1 MENRRV
7 RLRERDNPMHVSS
20 IFIQTLI
27 GGIGIGSL
35 YALVALGYSMVYR
48 SMGLVNF
55 AHGSIYM
62 VGTYLGIIWYRG
74 MVLGLQLPYPIAFV
88 LGVLLTAG
96 VGVILER
103 IFRPLSKL
111 DLMFMLLG
119 TIGLGY
125 VLDNLFVIIF
135 GAEGFAVNSPLP
147 HTPIIVFG
155 IRVLPQMLLVIG
167 VSALLMV
174 GLQVFLA
181 TTKTGKAMRAS
192 AMDHDIA
199 SAMGIPVH
207 RMNALT
213 LAIGSGLAA
222 AAGILAAPIV
232 YVNPAMGAA
241 VGLKG
246 FAAAILGG
254 LGSIPGA
261 IAGGL
266 VFGLLEAISAGYISS
281 SYTRGIAFI
290 VMVVVLMVKPSGIVG
305 EVTVEK
311 V

>member
-1 MENRRV
+1 MNIG
-7 RLRERDNPMHVSS
+7 
-20 IFIQTLI
+20 IFLQTII

-35 YALVALGYSMVYR
+35 YALIALGYSMVYR

-55 AHGSIYM
+55 AQGSIYM
-62 VGTYLGIIWYRG
+62 VGTYFGIIWYAG
-74 MVLGLQLPYPIAFV
+74 MVMGLHVPYPVALLVGILLNAM
-88 LGVLLTAG
+88 LGVL
-96 VGVILER
+96 LER
-103 IFRPLSKL
+103 IFRPLAKL

-119 TIGLGY
+119 TIGLGF

-135 GAEGFAVNSPLP
+135 GAEGFAVTSPLP
-147 HTPIIVFG
+147 NAPLVIFG
-155 IRVLPQMLLVIG
+155 IRILPQMLLLIG
-167 VSALLMV
+167 GSALLML
-174 GLQVFLA
+174 GLQVFLKR
-181 TTKTGKAMRAS
+181 TRSGKAMRAS
-192 AMDHDIA
+192 AMDNEIA
-199 SAMGIPVH
+199 STMGIPVN
-207 RMNALT
+207 RMNAMT

-232 YVNPAMGAA
+232 YVNPAMGSA

-261 IAGGL
+261 IVGGL
-266 VFGLLEAISAGYISS
+266 VFGVLEAVSAGYISS
-281 SYTRGIAFI
+281 SYTRGIAFL
-290 VMVVVLMVKPSGIVG
+290 VMVIVLMVKPSGIVG

>member
-1 MENRRV
+1 MN
-7 RLRERDNPMHVSS
+7 STS
-20 IFIQTLI
+20 IFLQTLI

-35 YALVALGYSMVYR
+35 YALVALGYSMVFR

-62 VGTYLGIIWYRG
+62 VGTYLGIMWYRG
-74 MVLGLQLPYPIAFV
+74 MVLGWQVPFPLALLTGILLTAM
-88 LGVLLTAG
+88 LGVLL
-96 VGVILER
+96 ER
-103 IFRPLSKL
+103 ILRPLAKL

-119 TIGLGY
+119 TIGLGF

-135 GAEGFAVNSPLP
+135 GAEGFAVTSPLSNK
-147 HTPIIVFG
+147 PIIILG
-155 IRVLPQMLLVIG
+155 IRVLPQMLLLIG

-174 GLQVFLA
+174 GLQLFLA
-181 TTKTGKAMRAS
+181 KTKVGTAMRAS
-192 AMDHDIA
+192 AADHETA
-199 SAMGIPVH
+199 SAMGIPVN

-222 AAGILAAPIV
+222 AAGIMAAPIV

-266 VFGLLEAISAGYISS
+266 VFGVLEAISAGYISS
-281 SYTRGIAFI
+281 SYTKGIAFI
-290 VMVVVLMVKPSGIVG
+290 VMLVVLMLKPSGIVG
-305 EVTVEK
+305 EITVEK

>member
-1 MENRRV
+1 MNTT
-7 RLRERDNPMHVSS
+7 S
-20 IFIQTLI
+20 IFLQTII

-35 YALVALGYSMVYR
+35 YALVALGYSMVFR

-55 AHGSIYM
+55 ANGSIYM
-62 VGTYLGIIWYRG
+62 VGTYLGIMWYQG
-74 MVLGLQLPYPIAFV
+74 LVLGWKIPFPIAFII
-88 LGVLLTAG
+88 GVLLTAG
-96 VGVILER
+96 LGVILER
-103 IFRPLSKL
+103 ILRPLAKL

-119 TIGLGY
+119 TIGLAII
-125 VLDNLFVIIF
+125 LDNLFVIIF

-147 HTPIIVFG
+147 NKPIILFG
-155 IRVLPQMLLVIG
+155 IRILPQMLLLIG

-174 GLQVFLA
+174 GLQLFLA
-181 TTKTGKAMRAS
+181 KTKVGTAMRAS
-192 AMDHDIA
+192 AADYETA
-199 SAMGIPVH
+199 SAMGIPVN

-261 IAGGL
+261 ITGGL
-266 VFGLLEAISAGYISS
+266 VFGVLEAVSAGFISS
-281 SYTRGIAFI
+281 SYTKAIAFI
-290 VMVVVLMVKPSGIVG
+290 VMLVVLMFKPSGIVG
-305 EVTVEK
+305 EITVEK

>member
-1 MENRRV
+1 MQNAG
-7 RLRERDNPMHVSS
+7 
-20 IFIQTLI
+20 IFVQTLI
-27 GGIGIGSL
+27 GGIGIGAL

-55 AHGSIYM
+55 AQGSIYM
-62 VGTYLGIIWYRG
+62 VGTYFGIIWYRG
-74 MVLGLQLPYPIAFV
+74 MVLGWQAPYPVAFI
-88 LGVLLTAG
+88 LGILLSAG
-96 VGVILER
+96 LGIVLER
-103 IFRPLSKL
+103 VFRPLAKI

-119 TIGLGY
+119 TIGLGF
-125 VLDNLFVIIF
+125 VLDNLFIIIF

-147 HTPIIVFG
+147 SAPIIFLG
-155 IRVLPQMLLVIG
+155 IRIQPQMLLLIV
-167 VSALLMV
+167 VSAILMS
-174 GLQVFLA
+174 GLQIFLA
-181 TTKTGKAMRAS
+181 KTKIGKAMRAS

-199 SAMGIPVH
+199 STMGIKVN
-207 RMNALT
+207 RMNAIT
-213 LAIGSGLAA
+213 LAIGCALAA

-232 YVNPAMGAA
+232 YVDPSMGAA

-261 IAGGL
+261 IVGGL
-266 VFGLLEAISAGYISS
+266 VFGVLEAVSAGYISS
-281 SYTRGIAFI
+281 SYTPAIAFI
-290 VMVVVLMVKPSGIVG
+290 IMMVVLMVKPSGIVG

>member
-1 MENRRV
+1 
-7 RLRERDNPMHVSS
+7 MHTTS
-20 IFIQTLI
+20 IFIQTVI

-74 MVLGLQLPYPIAFV
+74 MVMGLQVPYPLAFI
-88 LGVLLTAG
+88 LGVLLTAVLG
-96 VGVILER
+96 IVLER
-103 IFRPLSKL
+103 IFRPLAKL

-147 HTPIIVFG
+147 NRPIIIFG
-155 IRVLPQMLLVIG
+155 IRVLPQIILLIG
-167 VSALLMV
+167 VSALLMI

-181 TTKTGKAMRAS
+181 RTKTGKAMRAS

-199 SAMGIPVH
+199 SAMGIRVSL
-207 RMNALT
+207 MNALT

-232 YVNPAMGAA
+232 YVNPAMGSA

-266 VFGLLEAISAGYISS
+266 VFGVLEAVSAGFISS
-281 SYTRGIAFI
+281 SYTRAIAFI
-290 VMVVVLMVKPSGIVG
+290 VVLVVLMVKPSGIVG
-305 EVTVEK
+305 EITVEK

>member
-1 MENRRV
+1 M
-7 RLRERDNPMHVSS
+7 DNIS
-20 IFIQTLI
+20 IFLQTII

-35 YALVALGYSMVYR
+35 YALVALGYSMVFR

-55 AHGSIYM
+55 ANGSIYM
-62 VGTYLGIIWYRG
+62 VGTYLGIMWYQG
-74 MVLGLQLPYPIAFV
+74 LVLGWKIPFPIALI

-96 VGVILER
+96 LGVILER
-103 IFRPLSKL
+103 ILRPLAKL

-119 TIGLGY
+119 TIGLAII
-125 VLDNLFVIIF
+125 LDNLFVIIF

-147 HTPIIVFG
+147 NKPIILFG
-155 IRVLPQMLLVIG
+155 IRILPQMLLLIG

-174 GLQVFLA
+174 GLQLFLA
-181 TTKTGKAMRAS
+181 KTKVGTAMRAS
-192 AMDHDIA
+192 AADYETA
-199 SAMGIPVH
+199 SAMGIPVN

-261 IAGGL
+261 ITGGL
-266 VFGLLEAISAGYISS
+266 VFGVLEAISAGFISS
-281 SYTRGIAFI
+281 SYTKAIAFI
-290 VMVVVLMVKPSGIVG
+290 VMLVVLMFKPSGIVG
-305 EVTVEK
+305 EITVEK

>member
-1 MENRRV
+1 M
-7 RLRERDNPMHVSS
+7 LITG

-35 YALVALGYSMVYR
+35 YALVALGYSLVYR

-55 AHGSIYM
+55 ANGDIYM
-62 VGTYLGIIWYRG
+62 VGTYFGIIWYNG
-74 MVLGLQLPYPIAFV
+74 MVLGLHLPYPIAFIIGVLLNAV
-88 LGVLLTAG
+88 LGV
-96 VGVILER
+96 IIER
-103 IFRPLSKL
+103 IFRPLQKL
-111 DLMFMLLG
+111 DMMFMLLG

-125 VLDNLFVIIF
+125 VLDNVFTIIF
-135 GAEGFAVNSPLP
+135 GATGFAVNSPLP
-147 HTPIIVFG
+147 DTPIIIFG
-155 IRVLPQMLLVIG
+155 IRVLPQMLLLIS

-181 TTKTGKAMRAS
+181 RTKTGKAMRAS
-192 AMDHDIA
+192 AMDHDVA
-199 SAMGIPVH
+199 GAMGISVN
-207 RMNALT
+207 RMNAIT
-213 LAIGSGLAA
+213 FAIGSGLAA

-232 YVNPAMGAA
+232 YVSPTMGAA

-261 IAGGL
+261 IVGGL
-266 VFGLLEAISAGYISS
+266 VFGVLEAVSAGFISS
-281 SYTRGIAFI
+281 NWTQAIAFI
-290 VMVVVLMVKPSGIVG
+290 VLLVVLMIRPSGIVG
-305 EVTVEK
+305 EITVEK

>member
-1 MENRRV
+1 MTN
-7 RLRERDNPMHVSS
+7 VSL
-20 IFIQTLI
+20 FIQTLF

-55 AHGSIYM
+55 AQGSIYM
-62 VGTYLGIIWYRG
+62 VGTYFGIIWYRG
-74 MVLGLQLPYPIAFV
+74 MVMGLHVPYAAAFFIGLLCNALLGIL
-88 LGVLLTAG
+88 
-96 VGVILER
+96 LER
-103 IFRPLSKL
+103 IFRPLAKL

-135 GAEGFAVNSPLP
+135 GAEGFAVDSPLP
-147 HTPIIVFG
+147 HTPIIFFG
-155 IRVLPQMLLVIG
+155 IRVLPQMLLVIV
-167 VSALLMV
+167 VSALLMI
-174 GLQVFLA
+174 GNQLFLSK
-181 TTKTGKAMRAS
+181 TKLGMAMRAS
-192 AMDHDIA
+192 AVDFEIA
-199 SAMGIPVH
+199 RTMGIPTN
-207 RMNALT
+207 RMNALA
-213 LAIGSGLAA
+213 LSIGCMMSA

-232 YVNPAMGAA
+232 YVAPSMGAA

-266 VFGLLEAISAGYISS
+266 VFGVLEALSAGFISS
-281 SYTRGIAFI
+281 QWTKAIAFI

-305 EVTVEK
+305 EITIEK

>member
-1 MENRRV
+1 MN
-7 RLRERDNPMHVSS
+7 NTS
-20 IFIQTLI
+20 IFIQTVI
-27 GGIGIGSL
+27 GGVGIGSL
-35 YALVALGYSMVYR
+35 YALIALGYSMVYR

-62 VGTYLGIIWYRG
+62 VGTYFGIMWYA
-74 MVLGLQLPYPIAFV
+74 GLVMGLHVPYPIAFV
-88 LGVLLTAG
+88 IGVLLNGAFG
-96 VGVILER
+96 VLLER
-103 IFRPLSKL
+103 ILRPLAKL

-135 GAEGFAVNSPLP
+135 GAEGFAVRSPLP
-147 HTPIIVFG
+147 SMPLVILGVRIQ
-155 IRVLPQMLLVIG
+155 PQMLLVIG
-167 VSALLMV
+167 VSAILMV
-174 GLQVFLA
+174 ALQLFLA
-181 TTKTGKAMRAS
+181 RTKTGKAMRAS
-192 AMDHDIA
+192 AMDRDIA
-199 SAMGIPVH
+199 SAMGVRVN

-266 VFGLLEAISAGYISS
+266 IFGVLEAISAGYISS
-281 SYTRGIAFI
+281 AYTRGIAFI
-290 VMVVVLMVKPSGIVG
+290 VVVVVLMVKPSGIVG
-305 EVTVEK
+305 EITVEK

>member
-1 MENRRV
+1 
-7 RLRERDNPMHVSS
+7 MHGTS

-35 YALVALGYSMVYR
+35 YALIALGYSMVYR

-74 MVLGLQLPYPIAFV
+74 MVLGVHLPYPIAFI

-96 VGVILER
+96 VGIILER

-147 HTPIIVFG
+147 NTPIIIFG
-155 IRVLPQMLLVIG
+155 IRILPQMLLVIG
-167 VSALLMV
+167 VSALLMI

-199 SAMGIPVH
+199 SAMGIPVN

-266 VFGLLEAISAGYISS
+266 VFGVLEAIGAGYISS
-281 SYTRGIAFI
+281 SYTRGIAFV
-290 VMVVVLMVKPSGIVG
+290 VMVIVLMVKPSGIVG

>member
-1 MENRRV
+1 MNIG
-7 RLRERDNPMHVSS
+7 
-20 IFIQTLI
+20 IFLQTVI

-35 YALVALGYSMVYR
+35 YALIALGYSMVYR

-55 AHGSIYM
+55 AQGSIYM
-62 VGTYLGIIWYRG
+62 VGTYFGIIWYAG
-74 MVLGLQLPYPIAFV
+74 MVMGLHVPYPIALIIGV
-88 LGVLLTAG
+88 SLNAMLGVL
-96 VGVILER
+96 LER
-103 IFRPLSKL
+103 IFRPLARL

-119 TIGLGY
+119 TIGLGF

-135 GAEGFAVNSPLP
+135 GAEGFAVTSPLP
-147 HTPIIVFG
+147 NAPLVVFG
-155 IRVLPQMLLVIG
+155 IRILPQMLLLIG

-174 GLQVFLA
+174 SLQVFLKR
-181 TTKTGKAMRAS
+181 TRSGKAMRAS
-192 AMDHDIA
+192 AMDNEIA

-207 RMNALT
+207 RMNAMT

-232 YVNPAMGAA
+232 YVNPAMGSAI
-241 VGLKG
+241 GLKG

-266 VFGLLEAISAGYISS
+266 VFGVLEAVSAGYVSS
-281 SYTRGIAFI
+281 SYTRGIAFL

>member
-1 MENRRV
+1 MNTT
-7 RLRERDNPMHVSS
+7 S
-20 IFIQTLI
+20 IFLQTII

-35 YALVALGYSMVYR
+35 YALVALGYSMVFR

-55 AHGSIYM
+55 ANGSIYM
-62 VGTYLGIIWYRG
+62 VGTYLGIMWYQG
-74 MVLGLQLPYPIAFV
+74 LVLGWKIPFPIAFII
-88 LGVLLTAG
+88 GVLLTAG
-96 VGVILER
+96 LGVILER
-103 IFRPLSKL
+103 ILRPLAKL

-119 TIGLGY
+119 TIGLGF

-147 HTPIIVFG
+147 NKPIIIFG
-155 IRVLPQMLLVIG
+155 IRVLPQMVLLIV

-174 GLQVFLA
+174 GLQIFLSR
-181 TTKTGKAMRAS
+181 TKLGTAMRAS
-192 AMDHDIA
+192 AADHETA
-199 SAMGIPVH
+199 SAMGIPVN

-266 VFGLLEAISAGYISS
+266 VFGVLEAISAGFISS
-281 SYTRGIAFI
+281 SYTKGIAFI
-290 VMVVVLMVKPSGIVG
+290 VMLVVLMFKPSGIVG
-305 EVTVEK
+305 EITVEK

>member
-1 MENRRV
+1 M
-7 RLRERDNPMHVSS
+7 SQTG
-20 IFIQTLI
+20 IFIQTII
-27 GGIGIGSL
+27 GGIGIGAL

-62 VGTYLGIIWYRG
+62 VGTYFGIIWYRG
-74 MVLGLQLPYPIAFV
+74 MVLGWHAPYPVAFV
-88 LGVLLTAG
+88 IGLFLSAILGFV
-96 VGVILER
+96 LER
-103 IFRPLSKL
+103 VFRPLSKL

-119 TIGLGY
+119 TIGLGN
-125 VLDNLFVIIF
+125 VLDNLFIIIF
-135 GAEGFAVNSPLP
+135 GAEGFAVDSPLP
-147 HTPIIVFG
+147 STPIVIGG
-155 IRVLPQMLLVIG
+155 IRLQPQMVLLIV
-167 VSALLMV
+167 VSALLMI

-181 TTKTGKAMRAS
+181 KSKTGKAMRAS

-199 SAMGIPVH
+199 SALGIFVNQ
-207 RMNALT
+207 MNGIT
-213 LAIGSGLAA
+213 LAIGCALAA

-232 YVNPAMGAA
+232 YVDPSMGAA

-261 IAGGL
+261 IVGGL
-266 VFGLLEAISAGYISS
+266 VFGVLEAVSAGYISS
-281 SYTRGIAFI
+281 SYTPAIAFI
-290 VMVVVLMVKPSGIVG
+290 VMMVVLMVKPSGIIG

>member
-1 MENRRV
+1 
-7 RLRERDNPMHVSS
+7 MHTGS
-20 IFIQTLI
+20 IFLQTLV

-35 YALVALGYSMVYR
+35 YALVALGYSMVFR

-62 VGTYLGIIWYRG
+62 VGTYLGIIWFAG
-74 MVLGLQLPYPIAFV
+74 IVKTLQMPYAAALIV
-88 LGVLLTAG
+88 GILLTALL
-96 VGVILER
+96 GVILER
-103 IFRPLSKL
+103 IFRPLAKL

-135 GAEGFAVNSPLP
+135 GAEGFAVNSPLSN
-147 HTPIIVFG
+147 TPIKFAG
-155 IRVLPQMLLVIG
+155 IRILPQMALLIG
-167 VSALLMV
+167 VSAILMI
-174 GLQVFLA
+174 GLQLFLSK
-181 TTKTGKAMRAS
+181 TKVGTAMRAS
-192 AMDHDIA
+192 AADYEIA
-199 SAMGIPVH
+199 RTMGISVN

-254 LGSIPGA
+254 LGSIPCA
-261 IAGGL
+261 IVGGL
-266 VFGLLEAISAGYISS
+266 VFGVLEALSAGFISS
-281 SYTRGIAFI
+281 SWTKGIAFI
-290 VMVVVLMVKPSGIVG
+290 VVLVVLMVKPSGIVG

>member
-1 MENRRV
+1 MNIG
-7 RLRERDNPMHVSS
+7 
-20 IFIQTLI
+20 IFLQTII

-35 YALVALGYSMVYR
+35 YALIALGYSMVYR

-55 AHGSIYM
+55 AQGSIYM
-62 VGTYLGIIWYRG
+62 VGTYFGIIWYAG
-74 MVLGLQLPYPIAFV
+74 MVMGLHMPYPVALLVGILLNAM
-88 LGVLLTAG
+88 LGVL
-96 VGVILER
+96 LER
-103 IFRPLSKL
+103 IFRPLAKL

-119 TIGLGY
+119 TIGLGF

-135 GAEGFAVNSPLP
+135 GAEGFAVTSPLP
-147 HTPIIVFG
+147 NAPLVVFG
-155 IRVLPQMLLVIG
+155 IRILPQMLLLIG
-167 VSALLMV
+167 GSALLML
-174 GLQVFLA
+174 GLQVFLK
-181 TTKTGKAMRAS
+181 KTRSGKAMRAS
-192 AMDHDIA
+192 AMDNEIA
-199 SAMGIPVH
+199 STMGIPVN
-207 RMNALT
+207 RMNAMT

-232 YVNPAMGAA
+232 YVNPAMGSA

-261 IAGGL
+261 IVGGL
-266 VFGLLEAISAGYISS
+266 VFGVLEAVSAGYISS
-281 SYTRGIAFI
+281 SYTRGIAFL
-290 VMVVVLMVKPSGIVG
+290 VMVIVLMVKPSGIVG

>member
-1 MENRRV
+1 MRIG
-7 RLRERDNPMHVSS
+7 
-20 IFIQTLI
+20 IFLQTII

-35 YALVALGYSMVYR
+35 YALIALGYSMVYR

-55 AHGSIYM
+55 AQGSIYM
-62 VGTYLGIIWYRG
+62 VGTYFGIIWYAG
-74 MVLGLQLPYPIAFV
+74 IVMGLHVPYPVALIIGILLNAM
-88 LGVLLTAG
+88 LGVL
-96 VGVILER
+96 LER
-103 IFRPLSKL
+103 IFRPLAKL

-119 TIGLGY
+119 TIGLGF

-135 GAEGFAVNSPLP
+135 GAEGFAVTSPLP
-147 HTPIIVFG
+147 NAPLVVFG
-155 IRVLPQMLLVIG
+155 IRILPQMLLLIG
-167 VSALLMV
+167 GSALLML
-174 GLQVFLA
+174 GLQVFLKR
-181 TTKTGKAMRAS
+181 TRSGKAMRAS
-192 AMDHDIA
+192 AMDNEIA
-199 SAMGIPVH
+199 STMGIPVN

-232 YVNPAMGAA
+232 YVNPAMGSA

-261 IAGGL
+261 IVGGL
-266 VFGLLEAISAGYISS
+266 VFGVLEAVSAGYISS
-281 SYTRGIAFI
+281 SYTRGIAFLI
-290 VMVVVLMVKPSGIVG
+290 MVVVLMVKPSGLVG

>member
-1 MENRRV
+1 MQTT
-7 RLRERDNPMHVSS
+7 S

-74 MVLGLQLPYPIAFV
+74 MVLGMHVPYPAAFII
-88 LGVLLTAG
+88 GVLLNAVLG
-96 VGVILER
+96 IILER
-103 IFRPLSKL
+103 IFRPLAKL

-135 GAEGFAVNSPLP
+135 GAEGFAVDSPLP
-147 HTPIIVFG
+147 NTPIIIFG
-155 IRVLPQMLLVIG
+155 VRVLPQMLLLIF

-199 SAMGIPVH
+199 SAMGIHVN

-281 SYTRGIAFI
+281 SYTKGIAFI
-290 VMVVVLMVKPSGIVG
+290 VMLVVLMVKPSGIVG

>member
-1 MENRRV
+1 MS
-7 RLRERDNPMHVSS
+7 LPG

-62 VGTYLGIIWYRG
+62 VGTYFGIIWYQG
-74 MVLGLQLPYPIAFV
+74 MVLGWHAPYPLAFIIGLLLSAM
-88 LGVLLTAG
+88 LGFV
-96 VGVILER
+96 LER
-103 IFRPLSKL
+103 IFRPLAKL

-119 TIGLGY
+119 TIGLGS
-125 VLDNLFVIIF
+125 VFDNLFIIIF
-135 GAEGFAVNSPLP
+135 GGQGFAVTSPLP
-147 HTPIIVFG
+147 SKPIIFFG
-155 IRVLPQMLLVIG
+155 IRVQPQMLLRII
-167 VSALLMV
+167 VSSVLMI
-174 GLQVFLA
+174 GLQFFLA
-181 TTKTGKAMRAS
+181 RSKTGTAMRAS

-199 SAMGIPVH
+199 SAMGINVN
-207 RMNALT
+207 RMNAIT
-213 LAIGSGLAA
+213 LAIGCALAA

-232 YVNPAMGAA
+232 YVDPSMGAA

-261 IAGGL
+261 IVGGL
-266 VFGLLEAISAGYISS
+266 TFGVLEAISAGYLSS
-281 SYTRGIAFI
+281 SYTPAIAFI
-290 VMVVVLMVKPSGIVG
+290 VMMVVLMVKPSGIIG
-305 EVTVEK
+305 EITVEK